1 MSAIRDTMV
10 VVIFPI
16 RATLTTFTTEEIF
29 MGNVILLNPLDQGD
43 ISAKYL
49 APRLDTLNGKTMG
62 LLNIGKNGSDVFLQ
76 RVEELMCEEFDVA
89 EVLHV
94 NKPTFTRPAP
104 EELIIQLANQCDFV
118 VEGLA
123 D

>member
-1 MSAIRDTMV
+1 M
-10 VVIFPI
+10 
-16 RATLTTFTTEEIF
+16 E
-29 MGNVILLNPLDQGD
+29 NVSLLNPLAEGD
-43 ISAKYL
+43 ITSKYL

-89 EVLHV
+89 EVVHAD
-94 NKPTFTRPAP
+94 KPTFTRPAP
-104 EELIIQLANQCDFV
+104 DELIIQLANRCDFV